1 MVTSHKMSENEM
13 DYRGSKSEY
22 LMDSVKEQRVDG
34 SWSIKTKFSK
44 MLLRYTLMGFERNYL
59 VKIPSKQL
67 NIKKFSSLPCTTR
80 PWFWTGLIDAEGS
93 FTILINKSKSHKLEW
108 RVQTKFQM
116 GLHKRDLSLL
126 LQLQEY
132 LGGVGNIYTK
142 PNLNM
147 VNYVISSNKELTSLI
162 NHLEKYPLLSQK
174 AADFILF
181 HQVIQLIN
189 SKHHLSI
196 EGLNKII
203 NLKASMNLG
212 LSDFLKSEFIDF
224 CPIER
229 PVIKTENIPDGNWI
243 SGFVSGEGN
252 FDVRILQQLS
262 NKIGYRVQLR
272 FRISQHERDS
282 LLMESLIKYLGSGR
296 LYKYSGKPAVVLT
309 VFKFSDVINNIIPF
323 FEKYPILGVK
333 QLDYL
338 DWCKVAKLVNDGYH
352 LKHEG
357 LNSIT
362 EIKSGMNRGRK

>member
-1 MVTSHKMSENEM
+1 
-13 DYRGSKSEY
+13 
-22 LMDSVKEQRVDG
+22 
-34 SWSIKTKFSK
+34 
-44 MLLRYTLMGFERNYL
+44 MGFERNYQ

-67 NIKKFSSLPCTTR
+67 NIKNFSSFPCSTR
-80 PWFWTGLIDAEGS
+80 PWFWTGLVDAEGS